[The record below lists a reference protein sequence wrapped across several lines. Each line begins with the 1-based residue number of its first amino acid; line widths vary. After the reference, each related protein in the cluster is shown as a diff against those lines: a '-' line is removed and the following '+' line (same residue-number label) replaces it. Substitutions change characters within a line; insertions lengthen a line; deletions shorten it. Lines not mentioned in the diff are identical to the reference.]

1 MTQYEITAPSR
12 FNHTIKLPAS
22 KSMSNRA
29 LIINAL
35 SGGKISPENL
45 SDCDDTQVVID
56 ALKDMPRV
64 IDVKA
69 AGTAM
74 RFLTAYLAVCGGE
87 HVITGTAR
95 MKNRPI
101 GPLVDALRYLGADVE
116 YVGREGFP
124 PLRIKGKPLKGGCL
138 EMPGNVSSQ
147 YISALLMIGPVLKNG
162 LELKLTGTLASRS
175 YIDLTLCTMQQFGAE
190 AEWSDIDTLTVKPTP
205 YQPHEYY
212 IESDWSAASYW
223 YEILALSGHRDNTFV
238 LKGLTDGSKQGD
250 SVARYLFSLLSVK
263 TVVENG
269 DHPHTDGMRIT
280 RHVRTLPKLEYDF
293 INSPDLAQ
301 TFVVCCAVL
310 DIPFLFTGLSS
321 LLIKETNRIEALKT
335 ELRKLGYVIKDQNGS
350 ELFWDGEKCEPSLEP
365 IDTYDDHRM
374 AMAFAP
380 AAIKFPGLRI
390 NHPEVVSKSY
400 PHFWDD
406 LRHAGFQIKEI
417 NAVHHIQP

>member
-74 RFLTAYLAVCGGE
+74 RFLTAYLAVRGGE
-87 HVITGTAR
+87 HVITGTER
-95 MKNRPI
+95 MKHRPI
-101 GPLVDALRYLGADVE
+101 GPLVDALRYLGADIE
-116 YVGREGFP
+116 YTEQEGFP
-124 PLRIKGKPLKGGCL
+124 PLRIQGKPLKGGCL

-190 AEWSDIDTLTVKPTP
+190 AEWSDIDTLAVKPIP

-223 YEILALSGHRDNTFV
+223 YEILALSGHRDNTFL

-301 TFVVCCAVL
+301 TFAVCCAVL

-350 ELFWDGEKCEPSLEP
+350 ELFWDGEKCEPTFEP
-365 IDTYDDHRM
+365 IDTYEDHRM

-380 AAIKFPGLRI
+380 AAVKFPGLRI

-406 LRHAGFQIKEI
+406 LRHAGFQVNEI
-417 NAVHHIQP
+417 NAVHHI

>member
-29 LIINAL
+29 LVINAL
-35 SGGKISPENL
+35 SGGKSSPENL

-56 ALKDMPRV
+56 AFRDMPRV

-69 AGTAM
+69 SGTAM

-223 YEILALSGHRDNTFV
+223 YEILALSSHRDNTFV

-321 LLIKETNRIEALKT
+321 LQIKETNRIEALKT
-335 ELRKLGYVIKDQNGS
+335 ELRKLGYVIKDLNGS
-350 ELFWDGEKCEPSLEP
+350 ALFWDGEKCEPSLEP

-406 LRHAGFQIKEI
+406 LRHAGFQVNEI
-417 NAVHHIQP
+417 NAVHHI